1 MDKKVTKQIK
11 KYIDKD
17 DVKSVERLLKR
28 RLGKTEIDPVNICVI
43 GERQESDLKFIKLHF
58 CEQSLNSTKSGK
70 TSLIRSLF
78 GRDRADDHRFKASLI
93 LKIYYLERYSKVH
106 KLAKL
111 YLNLHLR

>member
-43 GERQESDLKFIKLHF
+43 EEHDIQH
-58 CEQSLNSTKSGK
+58 
-70 TSLIRSLF
+70 
-78 GRDRADDHRFKASLI
+78 
-93 LKIYYLERYSKVH
+93 KIIML
-106 KLAKL
+106 L
-111 YLNLHLR
+111 

>member
-43 GERQESDLKFIKLHF
+43 GERQESNLKFIKL
-58 CEQSLNSTKSGK
+58 SL
-70 TSLIRSLF
+70 
-78 GRDRADDHRFKASLI
+78 
-93 LKIYYLERYSKVH
+93 YE
-106 KLAKL
+106 
-111 YLNLHLR
+111 